1 MQNVLVLTS
10 SNRLMEHQT
19 TVAIQDL
26 INRGAGHIEQRETG
40 DVSLARNLAL
50 TMAARALQN
59 GPHEAVLM
67 IDDDMVF
74 SHEHARALV
83 EHALLRDV
91 AASACYV
98 LSDGRL
104 AATHLSG
111 DRWLTGLGF
120 LCIPRSQLLSLVAR
134 STPFRAHRLSED
146 WTIEFTRSCADLI
159 IDGEPH
165 WDPEDYRF
173 TRSLGGV
180 ELLPIAV
187 GHVKKRVLLPDQ
199 TKLAAFIEQEQGKVR
214 G

>member
-50 TMAARALQN
+50 TMATEALQN

-74 SHEHARALV
+74 GHEHV
-83 EHALLRDV
+83 EMVVRHALEREV
-91 AASACYV
+91 ATSACYV
-98 LSDGRL
+98 LSDTRL
-104 AATHLSG
+104 AATHLAG

-120 LCIPRSQLLSLVAR
+120 LCIPRPLLLALASQ
-134 STPFRAHRLSED
+134 STRFRAHRSSKD
-146 WTIEFTRSCADLI
+146 WTIEFTRSCADLLV
-159 IDGEPH
+159 DGELH
-165 WDPEDYRF
+165 WDPEDYRL
-173 TRSLGGV
+173 TRRLGGV

-187 GHVKKRVLLPDQ
+187 GHMKKRILLPDQ
-199 TKLAAFIEQEQGKVR
+199 NKLAAFIVEEQGKTHA
-214 G
+214 

>member
-1 MQNVLVLTS
+1 MKHVLVLTS

-19 TVAIQDL
+19 TVAVQEL
-26 INRGAGHIEQRETG
+26 VNRGAGHIEQRDTG

-50 TMAARALQN
+50 SMACQALQN

-74 SHEHARALV
+74 TPEQAEALV
-83 EHALLRDV
+83 THALSREV

-120 LCIPRSQLLSLVAR
+120 LAIPRSLLLAVASR
-134 STPFRAHRLSED
+134 ATRFRAHRGSKD
-146 WTIEFTRSCADLI
+146 WVVEFTRSCADLVM
-159 IDGEPH
+159 DGEPH

-173 TRSLGGV
+173 TRQLGGC

-187 GHVKKRVLLPDQ
+187 GHVKKRVLLPDH
-199 TKLAAFIEQEQGKVR
+199 TKLSAFIAEEQGKTR
-214 G
+214 T